1 MNRRDMKKQ
10 VYRELANF
18 LGKRSRQW
26 SSIPNFFA
34 ELDLF
39 TFREAEAT
47 QAEEDRLQ
55 SVISE
60 MIIEFYYKSGLQ
72 RK

>member
-1 MNRRDMKKQ
+1 MKKQ

-34 ELDLF
+34 ELELF
-39 TFREAEAT
+39 TFREAEGT
-47 QAEEDRLQ
+47 QAEDDRLQ

-60 MIIEFYYKSGLQ
+60 MIIEFYERAK
-72 RK
+72 K

>member
-1 MNRRDMKKQ
+1 MNRRDMKKR
-10 VYRELANF
+10 VYRELADF

-60 MIIEFYYKSGLQ
+60 MRIEFYERAK
-72 RK
+72 K

>member
-1 MNRRDMKKQ
+1 MNRRDMKKR
-10 VYRELANF
+10 VYRELADF

-26 SSIPNFFA
+26 SSIPNFFT

-60 MIIEFYYKSGLQ
+60 MRIEFYERAK
-72 RK
+72 K

>member
-1 MNRRDMKKQ
+1 MNRRDMKKR
-10 VYRELANF
+10 VYRELADF

-26 SSIPNFFA
+26 ASIPNFFT

-60 MIIEFYYKSGLQ
+60 MRIEFYERAK
-72 RK
+72 K